1 MASLIRAED
10 ALTLPGLFR
19 ARIRRSP
26 GMRAYLVY
34 DAEERAWDA
43 ITWRS
48 IGERA
53 GRFQAAIERLGLK
66 KGDRVA
72 LLLPNGIDWVSFDM
86 AALSLGLVVVPLYS
100 YDSPSNHSFILNH
113 SGARLALIDTRKHWE
128 AIAASDEPVPAT
140 EQIWVREDPSGPL
153 PEPLKRLAD
162 VLPEIGAPL
171 PDIVAK
177 PEDLATL
184 IYTSGTTGRPK
195 GVMLSHAAILWNAEG
210 VTKFIAPSQSDV
222 FLSILPLAHAFER
235 TVGYYV
241 PIMAGA
247 TVAYARSVELLREDL
262 ATVQPTVFLSVPR
275 LYERI
280 YAAIRERAARN
291 VLKRFLLAVTVG
303 IGWQHFE
310 WKQGRG
316 PRPGLLSRLARPLH
330 HHLVAR
336 QILMAFGGRTRVA
349 VSGGAPLPREVAR
362 FLIGLGLP
370 LVEGYGLTEAAPVVT
385 ATALEDN
392 LPGSAGRPLK
402 GSEVRLSD
410 EAELLIRAP
419 SIMQGYWK
427 DSDATA
433 AAFGAQGWLKTG
445 DIAEIRDGRVFI
457 RGRLKDIIVLS
468 TGEKISPDPIE
479 AAILRDPLIGQACV
493 LGDGK
498 PFAVAVLV
506 MERERWSKLA
516 NELKADPHEP
526 NAEAVNA
533 EVLARIARNLM
544 DFSKPAQIRGVH
556 LVLEPWSIDHGLLT
570 PTFKVKRYA
579 IEAKFAEEVA
589 ALYAAHA
596 VFR

>member
-1 MASLIRAED
+1 MASLIRAKD

-34 DAEERAWDA
+34 DAEERAWSA

-48 IGERA
+48 IGECA
-53 GRFQAAIERLGLK
+53 GKFQTAMERLGLQR
-66 KGDRVA
+66 GDRVA

-235 TVGYYV
+235 TIGYYV

-262 ATVQPTVFLSVPR
+262 ATVQPAVFLSVPR

-280 YAAIRERAARN
+280 YAAIRDRAARK
-291 VLKRFLLAVTVG
+291 VLKRLLLAVTVR

-310 WKQGRG
+310 WNQGRR
-316 PRPGLLSRLARPLH
+316 PRPGILSRLVRPLL

-336 QILMAFGGRTRVA
+336 PILMAFGGRTRVA

-392 LPGSAGRPLK
+392 LPGSAGR
-402 GSEVRLSD
+402 R
-410 EAELLIRAP
+410 
-419 SIMQGYWK
+419 
-427 DSDATA
+427 
-433 AAFGAQGWLKTG
+433 
-445 DIAEIRDGRVFI
+445 
-457 RGRLKDIIVLS
+457 
-468 TGEKISPDPIE
+468 
-479 AAILRDPLIGQACV
+479 
-493 LGDGK
+493 
-498 PFAVAVLV
+498 
-506 MERERWSKLA
+506 
-516 NELKADPHEP
+516 
-526 NAEAVNA
+526 
-533 EVLARIARNLM
+533 
-544 DFSKPAQIRGVH
+544 
-556 LVLEPWSIDHGLLT
+556 
-570 PTFKVKRYA
+570 
-579 IEAKFAEEVA
+579 
-589 ALYAAHA
+589 
-596 VFR
+596 

>member
-1 MASLIRAED
+1 MASLIRAKD
-10 ALTLPGLFR
+10 AQTLPGLFR
-19 ARIRRSP
+19 ARISRSP
-26 GMRAYLVY
+26 DMRAYLVY
-34 DAEERAWDA
+34 DADERAWDA

-53 GRFQAAIERLGLK
+53 GKFQAAIERLGLQ

-100 YDSPSNHSFILNH
+100 YDSPSNHCFILNH
-113 SGARLALIDTRKHWE
+113 SCARLALIDTRKRWE
-128 AIAASDEPVPAT
+128 AIAASEPVPAT

-153 PEPLKRLAD
+153 PEPLKRLAH
-162 VLPEIGAPL
+162 VLPETGAPL
-171 PDIVAK
+171 ADIVAK

-262 ATVQPTVFLSVPR
+262 ATVQPSVFLSVPR

-316 PRPGLLSRLARPLH
+316 PRPGLLSRLVRPLLQ
-330 HHLVAR
+330 HLVAWR
-336 QILMAFGGRTRVA
+336 ILMAFGGRTRVA
-349 VSGGAPLPREVAR
+349 VSGGAPLPGEVAR

-410 EAELLIRAP
+410 EAELLVRTP

-427 DSDATA
+427 DPDATA
-433 AAFGAQGWLKTG
+433 AAFDAKGWLKTG

-457 RGRLKDIIVLS
+457 RGRLKDFIVLS

-479 AAILRDPLIGQACV
+479 AAILRDPLVGQACV

-506 MERERWSKLA
+506 LERERWSKLA

-533 EVLARIARNLM
+533 EVLARIAWNLM
-544 DFSKPAQIRGVH
+544 DFSKPAHIRGVH

-579 IEAKFAEEVA
+579 IEAKFAKEVA

-596 VFR
+596 AFR